1 MSVTREEVLAVLT
14 PKDIIGMIKEYKP
27 IIKWVPV
34 HPDAVE
40 PKYAH
45 INDSGADLVSV
56 MEGDVFPGETV
67 LFDTGLVIALEEG
80 WELQVRSKG
89 GLAAKSIWI
98 ANSPGTVDEGY
109 RGRIFAE
116 VHNGKTSEMIHINK
130 GQKVAQA
137 VVAMFWQA
145 DYESET
151 DYQLLTEGMT
161 ESDNWEEEVMKRAI
175 DLLPKSRS
183 DRGVGALGST
193 GH

>member
-1 MSVTREEVLAVLT
+1 MTVTREEILSILT
-14 PKDIIGMIKEYKP
+14 PGDMVGLLRNYRPK
-27 IIKWVPV
+27 IKWVPV

-45 INDSGADLVSV
+45 INDSGADLISV

-116 VHNGKTSEMIHINK
+116 VHNGKTSETIHISK

-145 DYESET
+145 DYEMET
-151 DYQLLTEGMT
+151 DYQLLTEGIS
-161 ESDNWEEEVMKRAI
+161 EGDNLEEVVMNRAI
-175 DLLPKSRS
+175 DILPKSRS
-183 DRGVGALGST
+183 SRGVGALGST
-193 GH
+193 GV